1 MIWAIFGNVPSL
13 MALVALW
20 TLLEL
25 GFAITFCRYFCP
37 GLPIRA
43 GFCIA
48 ALARDLARSF
58 FRGCREESVVERGC
72 AAHQLVADLTDV
84 LTQP

>member
-1 MIWAIFGNVPSL
+1 MYDSTFARTL
-13 MALVALW
+13 ALV
-20 TLLEL
+20 
-25 GFAITFCRYFCP
+25 GPFAIPTWASRA

-43 GFCIA
+43 GFCMV
-48 ALARDLARSF
+48 ALARDLARTLLM
-58 FRGCREESVVERGC
+58 GWREESVVERGC